1 MSNGSVFTSPFGGVA
16 SGAAGASASAIQTA
30 NYGSAGGGGFG
41 QNLALGLGIG
51 AMGMSAFG
59 GTSTGGAPSAK
70 IELTA
75 EGKKLETGLY
85 ESIKSELFPENLA
98 SRFIGQAKKAVQ
110 VQQRASKRMIQGAT
124 GGFTGGG
131 GGGFGGGGASGD
143 WQISGNVAR
152 AFLTQTQAGLKGVQE
167 GPRQV
172 GEAKRTFAL
181 NRMAKLQN
189 FMNLQEQVPVL
200 RAEAELINQE
210 LAQYR
215 GAQRGAA
222 LGGIAQLLATG
233 YAYGGRT

>member
-1 MSNGSVFTSPFGGVA
+1 MPVGQSPFSLGT
-16 SGAAGASASAIQTA
+16 AGASASAIRVA
-30 NYGSAGGGGFG
+30 NYGSGGGAAAGGGAFSQIGGAIG
-41 QNLALGLGIG
+41 QNPALAMGIG
-51 AMGMSAFG
+51 ALGMSAFG
-59 GTSTGGAPSAK
+59 GTSTGGAPSSK
-70 IELTA
+70 IELTE

-85 ESIKSELFPENLA
+85 ESIKGDLFPENLA
-98 SRFIGQAKKAVQ
+98 SRFIGQAKKVVQ
-110 VQQRASKRMIQGAT
+110 AQQRVSSRMIQGAT
-124 GGFTGGG
+124 AGGQD
-131 GGGFGGGGASGD
+131 GAV
-143 WQISGNVAR
+143 SGNVAR

-189 FMNLQEQVPVL
+189 FMNLQMQTPVL

-233 YAYGGRT
+233 YPYGGRR